1 MTIQCPIIFTNLI
14 NQIIQ
19 EENMTQRFYITELI
33 KNYYKRLINE
43 PFFIR
48 NISIINFKNINKS
61 FIFKN
66 YKYILK
72 YIILQ
77 IKEANN
83 V

>member
-1 MTIQCPIIFTNLI
+1 
-14 NQIIQ
+14 
-19 EENMTQRFYITELI
+19 MTQRFYITELI

-48 NISIINFKNINKS
+48 NISIINFKNINKY